1 MFPKPPTPPEDLP
14 TEIVDRLNSYSPTRL
29 RYVARYAEALA
40 SHKARGAELD
50 KESADDEDKEQ
61 PDDLPDDV
69 PAKATITVKEINNN
83 RYYYWQWRE
92 GESVKSRYKGPVD
105 SDE

>member
-1 MFPKPPTPPEDLP
+1 MSPKPPTPPEDLP
-14 TEIVDRLNSYSPTRL
+14 TDIVNTLNSYSAARL
-29 RYVARYAEALA
+29 RYIARYAEALA

-50 KESADDEDKEQ
+50 EESAEDEDEER

-69 PAKATITVKEINNN
+69 PAKATITIKEINDN

-92 GESVKSRYKGPVD
+92 GEKIRSQYKGPVD